1 MRLRKFESRYRIL
14 SRLLGNLKKGLLFVL
29 SAPAGTGKTTLAHML
44 CEEFSCVTMSVS
56 CTTRKPRGNEEEG
69 KHYHF
74 ISHEAFHEKIR
85 AGEFLEYAEV
95 FGNYYGTTKS
105 SVVAAQE
112 RGKHVLLVI
121 DTQGALQVKERIP
134 ATLIFI
140 RPPSMEELKTRLMK
154 RQTESEKM
162 IEERLSWAK
171 KELAMASHYDYD
183 IVNDNLQV
191 AYETLRNILIAEE
204 HKNRSK

>member
-1 MRLRKFESRYRIL
+1 MLNK
-14 SRLLGNLKKGLLFVL
+14 LLGNLKKGLLFVL

-44 CEEFSCVTMSVS
+44 CEEFPCVTMSVS

-69 KHYHF
+69 KHYYF
-74 ISHEAFHEKIR
+74 LSREAFQEKIR

-105 SVVAAQE
+105 SVIAAQE
-112 RGKHVLLVI
+112 KGKHVLLVI
-121 DTQGALQVKERIP
+121 DTQGALQVKEKMP

-140 RPPSMEELKTRLMK
+140 RPPSMEELKIRLMK
-154 RQTESEKM
+154 RQTEDEKM
-162 IEERLSWAK
+162 IEERLSWAQ

-183 IVNDNLQV
+183 IVNDDLKV
-191 AYETLRNILIAEE
+191 AYETLRSILIKEE
-204 HKNRSK
+204 NKNRGI